1 MKEILYVIATR
12 GKNGNEIYLMVDEER
27 GKLNPY
33 KVYFKWTNN
42 IENAYADFNGYDIEK
57 FAKGYFKNYN
67 KWYIT
72 CYKAKFE

>member
-12 GKNGNEIYLMVDEER
+12 GKNGNEIYLMIDEER

-42 IENAYADFNGYDIEK
+42 IENAYADFSGYDIEK
-57 FAKGYFKNYN
+57 FAKSYFKNYN